1 MQNIVP
7 AHQIPTAM
15 SIVLFCQ
22 NIGAAVALP
31 AANAIFSN
39 TLRSELRDR
48 IDVIR
53 VEPNIIVDA
62 GVRSIRGL
70 VSGEALT
77 ATLQAYSNS
86 IDVVMYL
93 GIAVAL
99 AAFIFAWGLGF
110 KDIRKV
116 KKLKAL
122 RSSDATDDW

>member
-7 AHQIPTAM
+7 APQIPTAM

-39 TLRSELRDR
+39 KLRSELRDR

-53 VEPNIIVDA
+53 MEPNIVVDA

-70 VSGEALT
+70 VSGDALT

-93 GIAVAL
+93 GIGVAI
-99 AAFIFAWGLGF
+99 AAFVFAWGLGF

-116 KKLKAL
+116 KKLRAI